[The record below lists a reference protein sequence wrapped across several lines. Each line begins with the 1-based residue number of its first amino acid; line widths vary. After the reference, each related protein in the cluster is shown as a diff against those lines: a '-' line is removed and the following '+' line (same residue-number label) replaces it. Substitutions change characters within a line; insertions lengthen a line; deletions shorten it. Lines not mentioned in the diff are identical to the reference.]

1 MNPRVHVIEDDES
14 MARALRV
21 NLGARGYQVHLS
33 GDGAT
38 ALASLAQE
46 PVDLVILDLGLPD
59 MDGKDVIEGIRGW
72 SQVPILVLSARQGD
86 ADKVAAL
93 DAGADDYL
101 TKPFSIEELLA
112 RMRASLRRAAPAA
125 VDSPIV
131 QTESFA
137 IDLPH
142 MRAIRDGHEVHLTRL
157 EWGIVETLVRN
168 PDRLVTGRQLLTEVW
183 GPAYADATHYLR
195 VYMMQVRRKLEQDPS
210 DPRHFITEPGLGYR
224 FVP

>member
-1 MNPRVHVIEDDES
+1 

-21 NLGARGYQVHLS
+21 NLGARGYDVRVS

-38 ALASLAQE
+38 ALAALAHD

-59 MDGKDVIEGIRGW
+59 MDGNDVIAAIRGW
-72 SQVPILVLSARQGD
+72 SQVPVLVLSARQGD

-93 DAGADDYL
+93 DVGADDYL

-112 RMRASLRRAAPAA
+112 RMRANLRRAVPASA
-125 VDSPIV
+125 ESPV
-131 QTESFA
+131 VTTESFA

-142 MRAIRDGHEVHLTRL
+142 MRAFRDGEEVHLTRL

-168 PDRLVTGRQLLTEVW
+168 PDRLVTGKQLLTKVW
-183 GPAYADATHYLR
+183 GPAYEDATHYLR
-195 VYMMQVRRKLEQDPS
+195 MYMMQVRRKLERDPS
-210 DPRHFITEPGLGYR
+210 NPRHFITEPGVGYR